1 MFASLVLFSCA
12 KKEEPAK
19 DALPQ
24 ATEQQQNGVNKN
36 NTIDVP
42 ANNAENVFTVGAVV
56 PQTAKSPVD
65 FAWKDATGDKK
76 FSELAKGKVL
86 LVNFWGTWCPP
97 CRAEIP
103 DLIQISKDLKDKE
116 FIMIGVALERNPE
129 QAVQL
134 VNNFVLQSGIPYI
147 VFVDEQTKLVE
158 EYAKNFGAIEG
169 VPTTYIF
176 DKNAKLSQVIVGKKT
191 KDEFMSYINK
201 LL

>member
-1 MFASLVLFSCA
+1 MIASLILLSCA

-19 DALPQ
+19 Q
-24 ATEQQQNGVNKN
+24 VSTNGNEQQQDLSNNSVTVDVRSEVAKN
-36 NTIDVP
+36 VLP
-42 ANNAENVFTVGAVV
+42 VGTVV
-56 PQTAKSPVD
+56 PQKTKTPVD
-65 FAWKDATGDKK
+65 FSWKDSSGEKK
-76 FSELAKGKVL
+76 FSELAKGKVV

-129 QAVQL
+129 GAIQT
-134 VNNFVLQSGIPYI
+134 VNSFVGKTGIPYL
-147 VFVDEQTKLVE
+147 VFVDEQGQLAT
-158 EYAKNFGAIEG
+158 EYSKNFGAIDG

-176 DKNAKLSQVIVGKKT
+176 DKNAKLSQVIVGSKT